1 MSFGCTCAGAKLA
14 PSLEASALHLLLAA
28 QHSAGP
34 ADVCNRYCYR
44 RCSVLEVAG
53 RLAKHSHYS
62 GRNSGKRPVFSMVS
76 FVSVSEVEIKQR
88 HLKGPKIRANQNSA
102 LAPAS
107 VFFYTHIYI
116 YIYIFKL
123 NYVYIFIYSYMY
135 VYEFIFAK
143 SYGSYID
150 AKKDT

>member
-28 QHSAGP
+28 QHSAGS
-34 ADVCNRYCYR
+34 ADVCNRYWYR

-107 VFFYTHIYI
+107 VFFTYTHI

-123 NYVYIFIYSYMY
+123 NYVYIFIYIHICMYMNLY
-135 VYEFIFAK
+135 LQSHMVHI
-143 SYGSYID
+143 
-150 AKKDT
+150 